1 MRILYYQWNV
11 FNNLDILTA
20 FATLGYRTDTFTEID
35 EIEQYD
41 IRDYDFVFSVN
52 YFISLSNYCQGQGIR
67 YVCWTCDNPLISMY
81 DQSVFNSCNYIFAFD
96 KTNMLEFQ
104 QIGVQHIW
112 HLPLAVNTDRLDKVI
127 AEPDASIDSY
137 AAEIAFVGSLYE
149 RNTYDKMSDKLPEY
163 LRGYLDATMEAQMN
177 ISGGNIIE
185 DMLTTPIMEEIQQYF
200 ELEKADDAFSNLSLI
215 FQTTVLGFKIAQ
227 MQRRRSLIQLSKSHQ
242 VNVYTLS
249 DTSDLI
255 RVHNCGSAD
264 YWKVMPKVFHESKI
278 NLNYTIPNIK
288 SGIPL
293 RMWDVLGC
301 GGFLL
306 TNYQA
311 EISYYF
317 KDGEDLVCFDGIE
330 DLKKKADYYL
340 THEDERRAIAQN
352 GYDKVKNGHSYVD
365 RIMEMMDIISE

>member
-227 MQRRRSLIQLSKSHQ
+227 MQRRRSLIELSKSHQ

-311 EISYYF
+311 EIPYYF

-340 THEDERRAIAQN
+340 THEDERCAIAQN

-365 RIMEMMDIISE
+365 RIMEMMDIIGE

>member
-20 FATLGYRTDTFTEID
+20 LATLGYRTDTFTEID
-35 EIEQYD
+35 EIEQHD
-41 IRDYDFVFSVN
+41 IRNYDFVFSVN
-52 YFISLSNYCQGQGIR
+52 YFISISNYCQSQGIR

-96 KTNMLEFQ
+96 KTNVLEFEQ
-104 QIGVQHIW
+104 MGVQHIW
-112 HLPLAVNTDRLDKVI
+112 YLPLAVNVDRLDKVI
-127 AEPDASIDSY
+127 ATADQQPDQY
-137 AAEIAFVGSLYE
+137 AGDIVFVGSLYE

-185 DMLTTPIMEEIQQYF
+185 DMLTTPILEEIQQYF
-200 ELEKADDAFSNLSLI
+200 ELEKTDDAFSNLSLI

-227 MQRRRSLIQLSKSHQ
+227 QQRRRSLIELSKRHQ

-264 YWKVMPKVFHESKI
+264 YWNVMPKVFHESKI

-311 EISYYF
+311 EIPYYF

-330 DLKKKADYYL
+330 DLKDKADYYL
-340 THEDERRAIAQN
+340 VHEDERREIAQN
-352 GYDKVKNGHSYVD
+352 GYDTVKNGHSYVD
-365 RIMEMMDIISE
+365 RIMEIMDTIGE

>member
-227 MQRRRSLIQLSKSHQ
+227 MQRRRSLIELSKSHQ

-311 EISYYF
+311 EIPYYF

>member
-20 FATLGYRTDTFTEID
+20 LATLGYRTDTFTEID
-35 EIEQYD
+35 EIEQHD
-41 IRDYDFVFSVN
+41 IRNYDFVFSVN
-52 YFISLSNYCQGQGIR
+52 YFISISNYCQSQGIR

-96 KTNMLEFQ
+96 KTNVLEFEQ
-104 QIGVQHIW
+104 MGAQHIW
-112 HLPLAVNTDRLDKVI
+112 YLPLAVNVDRLDKVI
-127 AEPDASIDSY
+127 ATADQQPDQY
-137 AAEIAFVGSLYE
+137 AGDIVFVGSLYE

-185 DMLTTPIMEEIQQYF
+185 DMLTTPILEEIQQYF
-200 ELEKADDAFSNLSLI
+200 ELEKTDDAFSNLSLI

-227 MQRRRSLIQLSKSHQ
+227 QQRRRSLIELSKRHQ

-264 YWKVMPKVFHESKI
+264 YWNVMPKVFHESKI

-311 EISYYF
+311 EIPYYF

-330 DLKKKADYYL
+330 DLKDKADYYL
-340 THEDERRAIAQN
+340 VHEDERREIAQN
-352 GYDKVKNGHSYVD
+352 GYDTVKNGHSYVD
-365 RIMEMMDIISE
+365 RIMEIMDTIGE

>member
-227 MQRRRSLIQLSKSHQ
+227 MQRRRSLIELSKSHQ

-278 NLNYTIPNIK
+278 ILNYTIPNIK